1 MDVVLSVE
9 HVATADNADTAKLGH
24 GLAYEGIAEA
34 AMVSTPLVR
43 AIVVWYI
50 SPVQRQQ
57 KLRQC

>member
-1 MDVVLSVE
+1 MDVVVSVE

-24 GLAYEGIAEA
+24 CLAYEGIAEA
-34 AMVSTPLVR
+34 AMVSALVR

-50 SPVQRQQ
+50 SPVQQQQ